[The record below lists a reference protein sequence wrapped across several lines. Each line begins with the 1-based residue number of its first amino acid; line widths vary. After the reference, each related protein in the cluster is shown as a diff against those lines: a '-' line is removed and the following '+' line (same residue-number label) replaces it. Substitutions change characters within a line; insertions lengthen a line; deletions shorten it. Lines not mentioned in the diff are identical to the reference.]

1 MEVKSLLRDLELGS
15 SVAEF
20 DQALDRYFVET
31 EAFRAL
37 ALDRAD
43 IISGEKGTGKS
54 ALYRVFSRR
63 YTTVPTLKD
72 VEVVS
77 GFNPAGS
84 PVFQRLGAAQ
94 ALTEV
99 QYISIWKSYFLSLV
113 GNWLLGLYESNLT
126 TKMSELDGLLRRGG
140 LRSEDDSPE
149 TIFSK
154 LLNTVRHWLYPKSTQ
169 IDFHMVREWRSCRL
183 AEGRVPDRTEC

>member
-54 ALYRVFSRR
+54 ALYRVF
-63 YTTVPTLKD
+63 
-72 VEVVS
+72 
-77 GFNPAGS
+77 F
-84 PVFQRLGAAQ
+84 
-94 ALTEV
+94 
-99 QYISIWKSYFLSLV
+99 
-113 GNWLLGLYESNLT
+113 
-126 TKMSELDGLLRRGG
+126 
-140 LRSEDDSPE
+140 
-149 TIFSK
+149 
-154 LLNTVRHWLYPKSTQ
+154 
-169 IDFHMVREWRSCRL
+169 
-183 AEGRVPDRTEC
+183 